1 MGLGLFRRF
10 VVRVYD
16 EAGNVIQT
24 HEHAASSKT
33 RFFACT
39 PSHFP
44 PKTICYG
51 AVREANADSPRCERS
66 GAGFVLVPVSCS
78 DKARCGTASPRHK
91 GPSLQRRHYPH
102 AGDGFHRSNDWQWR
116 AGENVPEYLRVQ
128 GSAAD
133 LQSRRGYKSCW
144 TLGYKAE

>member
-66 GAGFVLVPVSCS
+66 GAFRHGH
-78 DKARCGTASPRHK
+78 DKDGDDGGLFA
-91 GPSLQRRHYPH
+91 LH
-102 AGDGFHRSNDWQWR
+102 A
-116 AGENVPEYLRVQ
+116 
-128 GSAAD
+128 
-133 LQSRRGYKSCW
+133 
-144 TLGYKAE
+144 